1 MKYFLSEEIPS
12 EYFWQVVHYF
22 IVLDDLEELDFII
35 SNPDMYDSFF
45 RMKKITVTRDELS
58 ERIEEAKERLSEFYG
73 EWQETAK
80 KIISLKK

>member
-1 MKYFLSEEIPS
+1 MKYFLSDEIPS

-45 RMKKITVTRDELS
+45 RMKKITVTREQLA
-58 ERIEEAKERLSEFYG
+58 ERIEEAKSRLAEFYV
-73 EWQETAK
+73 EWNETAQ